1 MYFIIVLGTAGSG
14 KSVLTAAFADWLEDQ
29 QLSVSRV
36 NLDPAAEWLPYN
48 PDFDVRDL
56 VNTREVMVE
65 NNLGPNAAL
74 IASVDMLINYI
85 DVIRKEVWSEKTN
98 YVIVDTPGQLELF
111 AFRSSGPLVLS
122 AIIGEHKSVSLYL
135 IDAFFALQPAA
146 FVSALLLSSSVMLRF
161 NKPQINVLSKADLL
175 TESEIEKVLQW
186 FEDPIELMNA
196 IDNEPVSFTIKDLA
210 KRLAETITET
220 QLVLKPI
227 PVSSKLNIG
236 LDNLYAEVQRIL
248 AGGEDFLT
256 EEPSGRL

>member
-1 MYFIIVLGTAGSG
+1 MYFIAILGTAGSG
-14 KSVLTAAFADWLEDQ
+14 KSVLTAALADWLEDQ
-29 QLSVSRV
+29 QLSVSKV
-36 NLDPAAEWLPYN
+36 NLDPATEWLPYS

-85 DVIRKEVWSEKTN
+85 DILRKEIWGERTN
-98 YVIVDTPGQLELF
+98 YVIIDTPGQLELF

-135 IDAFFALQPAA
+135 IDSFFALQPAA
-146 FVSALLLSSSVMLRF
+146 FVSALLLSASVMLRF
-161 NKPQINVLSKADLL
+161 NKPQINVLSKVDLL
-175 TESEIEKVLQW
+175 TEAEIENVLRW
-186 FEDPIELMNA
+186 FEDPVELINA
-196 IDNEPVSFTIKDLA
+196 IDSEPVSFVIKDLA
-210 KRLAETITET
+210 KRLVETMTET

-227 PVSSKLNIG
+227 PISSKLNIG
-236 LDNLYAEVQRIL
+236 LDNLYAEVQRVL